1 MSAINHFINPARV
14 LMLTAGLAVCCG
26 MGRAQALGTAAV
38 TEADIAR
45 VQRSQP
51 VITEEDM
58 ARAAK
63 AHRLPQEAALERP
76 PKSSPNIDALP
87 QPAVSPPLDLEA
99 LARGYQT
106 NTENMAMAPGLSAK
120 PELMIF
126 ISFSMPQPTLQRLVD
141 QAARAQAT
149 LVIRGFVDGSL
160 RETVQRM
167 QALIGQ
173 RQVAVQIDPQAFD
186 RFAVTRTPTFVLV
199 RAGARGEPCG
209 AIQCL
214 PAQAYMAASG
224 DVSLDYALEFI
235 GRQAPGF
242 AKEARMYM
250 KRLGR

>member
-1 MSAINHFINPARV
+1 
-14 LMLTAGLAVCCG
+14 MLTASLAACCG
-26 MGRAQALGTAAV
+26 VSCAWAQGTAAV

-45 VQRSQP
+45 VQRNQP
-51 VITEEDM
+51 VITEADM

-63 AHRLPQEAALERP
+63 AHRLPNDAVLERP
-76 PKSSPNIDALP
+76 PGASPRIDALP
-87 QPAVSPPLDLEA
+87 QPAASLPLDLEA
-99 LARGYQT
+99 LARGYQA
-106 NTENMAMAPGLSAK
+106 NTENMAMAQGLSAK
-120 PELMIF
+120 PDLLIF
-126 ISFSMPQPTLQRLVD
+126 ISFAMPPATLQRLVD

-149 LVIRGFVDGSL
+149 LLIRGFVDGSL
-160 RETVQRM
+160 RATVQRM

-214 PAQAYMAASG
+214 PAAAYMAASG

-235 GRQAPGF
+235 GRQAPGIT
-242 AKEARMYM
+242 KEARLYQ